1 MARLFDRIKD
11 TATTTGTGD
20 FTVSGTPPTGY
31 LTFSSVFTIGDQQIS
46 YCIAQQASAEW
57 EVGLGTYSA
66 SNTLVRDKVLANSA
80 GTFTQISFSAGTK
93 DVFVTIGADVG
104 DITGRQTA
112 LQRGMA
118 MP

>member
-11 TATTTGTGD
+11 TSTTTGTGD

-31 LTFSSVFTIGDQQIS
+31 LTFSSVYTAGDNFVP

-66 SNTLVRDKVLANSA
+66 ANTLVRDRVTANSA
-80 GTFTQISFSAGTK
+80 STFVAISFSAGTK
-93 DVFVTIGADVG
+93 DVFVSHVADVA
-104 DITGRQTA
+104 DQTGKIIA
-112 LQRGMA
+112 HVRGMA

>member
-20 FTVSGTPPTGY
+20 FTISGTPPTGY
-31 LTFSSVFTIGDQQIS
+31 LTFSSVYTVGDEQVP

-66 SNTLVRDKVLANSA
+66 SNTLRRDWVKANSA

-93 DVFVTIGADVG
+93 DVFVTISADVG

-112 LQRGMA
+112 ITRGMA